1 MSSLIVLAVAIVT
14 SDRRVLGEVIMKQD
28 DIHTPWRVRIH
39 SIGSNFQLHLT
50 HSLSQGIVPK
60 LAAQAHQE
68 RMDIAI
74 SEVMKQAGFTS
85 FDSLDGLAFTRGPG
99 LSICLDVALKKIREL
114 SAQYNL
120 QTVPVNHMEG
130 HLLAARLE
138 DESISLPYLCLLVSG
153 GHSQIVAAS
162 GVGEYKILGETLD
175 IALGDAYD
183 KVARAL
189 GICDLN
195 GGRPLEL
202 RALQGRH
209 NAVPLPIPLKKYK
222 NCDFSFSGLQ
232 TAIDVEIERRS
243 FHSRHEESQAHQKM
257 FIPPSSSK
265 KRDIE
270 LTPEEVSDF
279 AASFQ
284 NACTEHLIDR
294 LKIAIKWADANNFS
308 SKTLVISGGVACNN
322 AIFNSVSERLN
333 PIGYRVV
340 RPSAS
345 LCSDNAV
352 MIGWAA
358 QENIDA
364 GKQIISPEEMAEL
377 RYIPRWSLDE
387 SGVDYFPDSHPSHA
401 STPITVHREATLA
414 KHLEALESSNSPS
427 IVVKVCRSYLSL
439 GNIEKAHEFLQKGL
453 ADFKEDP
460 YLEKM
465 ALKIIPR
472 YESWRN
478 KYA

>member
-1 MSSLIVLAVAIVT
+1 
-14 SDRRVLGEVIMKQD
+14 
-28 DIHTPWRVRIH
+28 
-39 SIGSNFQLHLT
+39 
-50 HSLSQGIVPK
+50 
-60 LAAQAHQE
+60 
-68 RMDIAI
+68 MDNAI

-99 LSICLDVALKKIREL
+99 LSICLDVALKKVREL
-114 SAQYNL
+114 SAQYSL

-130 HLLAARLE
+130 HLLAVRLE
-138 DESISLPYLCLLVSG
+138 DETVSLPYLCLLVSG
-153 GHSQIVAAS
+153 GHSQVVAAT
-162 GVGEYKILGETLD
+162 GIGEYKILGETLD

-202 RALQGRH
+202 RAKQGRPS
-209 NAVPLPIPLKKYK
+209 AVPLPIPLKKYK

-257 FIPPSSSK
+257 YIPPSSSK
-265 KRDIE
+265 KRDLE
-270 LTPEEVSDF
+270 LSAEEVNDF

-284 NACTEHLIDR
+284 NACIEHLIDR
-294 LKIAIKWADANNFS
+294 LKIAIKWADANNFP
-308 SKTLVISGGVACNN
+308 SKTIVISGGVACNN
-322 AIFNSVSERLN
+322 AIYETVAERLA
-333 PIGYRVV
+333 PLGYRVA

-358 QENIDA
+358 QENINA
-364 GKQIISPEEMAEL
+364 GKPILSPEEVADL

-387 SGVDYFPDSHPSHA
+387 SGADYFPDSHPSHA

-414 KHLEALESSNSPS
+414 KHLETLESSYSPS
-427 IVVKVCRSYLSL
+427 SIVKACRSYLSL
-439 GNIEKAHEFLQKGL
+439 GNIEKAYEILQRGMS
-453 ADFKEDP
+453 DFQDDP
-460 YLEKM
+460 YLAKM
-465 ALKIIPR
+465 ALKVVPR